1 MDSGHVAVNQK
12 NGGLLSWLMKIL
24 SFPCSFYK
32 LIFDKEIRNSLPNK
46 VVLITGASSGLGE
59 ALAHV
64 FYSTGCKL
72 ILSSRRV
79 EELERVKN
87 DLLQIEAIGLT
98 HAPMILPLDLTDINS
113 LPGKVNQV
121 LAAYGHIDILVNNG
135 GVSIRSNV
143 VDTNVDVDIKIM
155 LTNYFGTIALTKA
168 VLPSMIARKEGR
180 ILCIGSVQGKFAI
193 PQRAS
198 YSASKHALQAFCD
211 SLRAEVD
218 EHNVKVTL
226 ISPGYISTN
235 FSVNALTG
243 TGNAYAKMDESTA
256 HGADPIE
263 MAKYIL
269 QAVLKDKKDV
279 IICGLAPRLAYYIR
293 YLIPALYFKIM
304 SLRAQKLSKQNHLK
318 KDD

>member
-1 MDSGHVAVNQK
+1 MDGGHVAINQK
-12 NGGLLSWLMKIL
+12 NRGFLCWLMKIL

-32 LIFDKEIRNSLPNK
+32 YLFDKEIRNSLPNK

-64 FYSTGCKL
+64 FYTTGAKI
-72 ILSSRRV
+72 ILASRRI
-79 EELERVKN
+79 EELERVKR
-87 DLLQIEAIGLT
+87 DLMNIDHIGIT
-98 HAPMILPLDLTDINS
+98 HSPMILQMDLTDINS
-113 LPGKVNQV
+113 LPEKVNQV
-121 LAAYGHIDILVNNG
+121 LDVYGHIDILVNNG
-135 GVSIRSNV
+135 GVSIRSNA
-143 VDTNVDVDIKIM
+143 VDTKVDVDIKIM
-155 LTNYFGTIALTKA
+155 LTNYFGTVALTKA
-168 VLPSMIARKEGR
+168 VLPSMIARRDGK

-198 YSASKHALQAFCD
+198 YSASKHAIQAFCD

-235 FSVNALTG
+235 FSFNAFTG

-256 HGADPIE
+256 QGTDPIE

-279 IICGLAPRLAYYIR
+279 IFCGLAPRLAYYIR
-293 YLIPALYFKIM
+293 FLMPSLYFWIM
-304 SLRAQKLSKQNHLK
+304 SKRAQKLSKQNHLSK
-318 KDD
+318 TD